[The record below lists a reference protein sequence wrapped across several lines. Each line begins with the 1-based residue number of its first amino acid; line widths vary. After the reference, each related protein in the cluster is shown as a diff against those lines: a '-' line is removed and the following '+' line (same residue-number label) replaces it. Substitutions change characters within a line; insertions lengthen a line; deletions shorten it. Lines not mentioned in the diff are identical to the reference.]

1 MGFFRALLLRI
12 RSSDQQ
18 QSASLGCFL
27 DVQFLV
33 PLDLLNQDLHFNKIL
48 SDSSAHSSLQT
59 LQTLEEEAGLADWL
73 KKQAWVLGRKSRVS
87 TWEEGLTH
95 AR

>member
-1 MGFFRALLLRI
+1 MVYELTALALPGG
-12 RSSDQQ
+12 
-18 QSASLGCFL
+18 SLECKVSL
-27 DVQFLV
+27 YS
-33 PLDLLNQDLHFNKIL
+33 LLNQDLHFNKIL